1 MKAELATTIKSERID
16 RESGVIFGVSVIT
29 EGLAKTHDKVIDA
42 KTLRTVKESAESY
55 PGGLKV
61 KMEHGTDAK
70 DIVGVLK
77 GFRIDG
83 PQLKA
88 DLHLLRNSQWFS
100 QVIEMAETIPDLF
113 GLSISFSCEIEE
125 IDGLKCARC
134 VEIYSAD
141 IVDTPA
147 ANANGLFSIIDT
159 EVDTENK
166 HMNKE
171 ATPEGDKVTFATEKL
186 VTDLSARL
194 ETFASRINELETLI
208 SGVAF
213 KEELKQ
219 LATKEELKSFASTE
233 ALEALRAE
241 MASTNVL
248 AQRKLAAM
256 GVPASN
262 APAAET
268 QVTKEG
274 LLEQFNKITD
284 VAKRREFLR
293 QHQSEIWS
301 QS

>member
-16 RESGVIFGVSVIT
+16 RESGVISGVSVIT
-29 EGLAKTHDKVIDA
+29 TGLAKTHDKVIDA
-42 KTLRTVKESAESY
+42 KTLRTVKDSAESY

-77 GFRIDG
+77 SFRIDG
-83 PQLKA
+83 PQLRA
-88 DLHLLRNSQWFS
+88 DLHLLKNSQWFS

-113 GLSISFSCEIEE
+113 GLSISFSCEVEE

-134 VEIYSAD
+134 IEIYSAD

-147 ANANGLFSIIDT
+147 ANANGLFSI
-159 EVDTENK
+159 VDTEDK
-166 HMNKE
+166 RMNKE

-186 VTDLSARL
+186 VTDLSAKL
-194 ETFASRINELETLI
+194 ETFASQIKELETLI

-219 LATKEELKSFASTE
+219 LATKEELKSLASTE

-241 MASTNVL
+241 MVSTNVL

-262 APAAET
+262 APSAET
-268 QVTKEG
+268 QATKED
-274 LLEQFNKITD
+274 LSEQFNKITD

-293 QHQSEIWS
+293 QHRSEIWS

>member
-16 RESGVIFGVSVIT
+16 WESGVISGVSVIT
-29 EGLAKTHDKVIDA
+29 EGLAKTHDKVVDA

-77 GFRIDG
+77 SFRIDG
-83 PQLKA
+83 SQLRA
-88 DLHLLRNSQWFS
+88 DLHLLKNSQWFS

-134 VEIYSAD
+134 IEIYSAD

-147 ANANGLFSIIDT
+147 ANANGLFSI
-159 EVDTENK
+159 VDTENK
-166 HMNKE
+166 RMNKE
-171 ATPEGDKVTFATEKL
+171 ATPEGEKTSFAEKL
-186 VTDLSARL
+186 VTDLSAKL
-194 ETFASRINELETLI
+194 ETFANRINELETLI

-219 LATKEELKSFASTE
+219 LATKEDLKPLASTE
-233 ALEALRAE
+233 ALEALRTE
-241 MASTNVL
+241 MVSTDVL
-248 AQRKLAAM
+248 TQRKLAAM
-256 GVPASN
+256 GVPVSN
-262 APAAET
+262 APSAET

>member
-1 MKAELATTIKSERID
+1 MKAELATTVRSERID
-16 RESGVIFGVSVIT
+16 RGSGVIFGVSVIT
-29 EGLAKTHDKVIDA
+29 TGLAKTHDKVVDA

-83 PQLKA
+83 SQLKA
-88 DLHLLRNSQWFS
+88 DLHLLKNSQWFS
-100 QVIEMAETIPDLF
+100 QVVEMAETIPDLF

-147 ANANGLFSIIDT
+147 ANANGLFSI
-159 EVDTENK
+159 VDTENK

-171 ATPEGDKVTFATEKL
+171 ATPEGEKTSFAEKL
-186 VTDLSARL
+186 VTDLSAKL
-194 ETFASRINELETLI
+194 ETFASRIKELETLI

-233 ALEALRAE
+233 ALEALRTE
-241 MASTNVL
+241 MVSTDIL

-256 GVPASN
+256 GVPASS

-284 VAKRREFLR
+284 VTKRREFLR

>member
-1 MKAELATTIKSERID
+1 MKAELSTTVRSERID

-83 PQLKA
+83 SQLKA
-88 DLHLLRNSQWFS
+88 DLHLLKNSQWFS
-100 QVIEMAETIPDLF
+100 QVVEMAETIPDLF

-125 IDGLKCARC
+125 VGGLKCARC

-147 ANANGLFSIIDT
+147 ANVNGLFSIDT
-159 EVDTENK
+159 EVDTKNK

-171 ATPEGDKVTFATEKL
+171 ATPEGEKTSFAEKL

-219 LATKEELKSFASTE
+219 LVTKEELKPFASTE
-233 ALEALRAE
+233 ALEALRTE
-241 MASTNVL
+241 MVSTDIL

-262 APAAET
+262 APAVET
-268 QVTKEG
+268 QATKEG

>member
-16 RESGVIFGVSVIT
+16 RGSGVIFGVSVIT
-29 EGLAKTHDKVIDA
+29 TGLAKTHDKVIDA

-70 DIVGVLK
+70 DIVDVLK
-77 GFRIDG
+77 IFRIDG
-83 PQLKA
+83 SQLKA
-88 DLHLLRNSQWFS
+88 DLHLLKNSQCFS
-100 QVIEMAETIPDLF
+100 QITEMAETIPDLF

-134 VEIYSAD
+134 IEIYSAD

-147 ANANGLFSIIDT
+147 ANANGLFSI
-159 EVDTENK
+159 VDIENK

-171 ATPEGDKVTFATEKL
+171 ATPEGEKVTFATEKV
-186 VTDLSARL
+186 VTDLSAKL

-219 LATKEELKSFASTE
+219 LATKEDLKPFASTE
-233 ALEALRAE
+233 ALEALRTE
-241 MASTNVL
+241 MVSTNIL

-256 GVPASN
+256 GVPASS
-262 APAAET
+262 APAEET
-268 QVTKEG
+268 QAIKED
-274 LLEQFNKITD
+274 LSEQFNKITD

>member
-1 MKAELATTIKSERID
+1 
-16 RESGVIFGVSVIT
+16 VIFGVSVIT
-29 EGLAKTHDKVIDA
+29 TGLAKTHDKVVDV
-42 KTLRTVKESAESY
+42 KTLRTVKASAESY

-83 PQLKA
+83 SQLRA
-88 DLHLLRNSQWFS
+88 DLHLLKHSQWFS
-100 QVIEMAETIPDLF
+100 QVVEMAETIPDLF

-159 EVDTENK
+159 EVDK
-166 HMNKE
+166 KDRHMNKE
-171 ATPEGDKVTFATEKL
+171 ATPEGEKVTFATEKL
-186 VTDLSARL
+186 VTDLSAKF
-194 ETFASRINELETLI
+194 ETFASQVKELETLI

-213 KEELKQ
+213 KEELKS
-219 LATKEELKSFASTE
+219 LASTE

-241 MASTNVL
+241 MVSTNVL

-256 GVPASN
+256 GVPASS
-262 APAAET
+262 APAAEA

-293 QHQSEIWS
+293 QNQLEIWS
-301 QS
+301 QN

>member
-83 PQLKA
+83 SQLKA
-88 DLHLLRNSQWFS
+88 DLHLLKNSQWFL
-100 QVIEMAETIPDLF
+100 QVVEMAETIPDLF

-147 ANANGLFSIIDT
+147 ANANGLFSIDT
-159 EVDTENK
+159 EVDTENN

-186 VTDLSARL
+186 VTDLSAKL
-194 ETFASRINELETLI
+194 ETFASQIKEIETLI
-208 SGVAF
+208 AGVAF
-213 KEELKQ
+213 KEDLKP
-219 LATKEELKSFASTE
+219 LASTE
-233 ALEALRAE
+233 ALEALRTE
-241 MASTNVL
+241 MVSTDIL
-248 AQRKLAAM
+248 AQRKLPAM
-256 GVPASN
+256 GIPASN

-268 QVTKEG
+268 QATKEG

-284 VAKRREFLR
+284 VTKRREFLR

>member
-16 RESGVIFGVSVIT
+16 RGSGVISGVSVIT
-29 EGLAKTHDKVIDA
+29 EGLAKTHDKVVDA

-77 GFRIDG
+77 SFRIDG
-83 PQLKA
+83 SQLRA
-88 DLHLLRNSQWFS
+88 DLHLLKNSQWFS

-125 IDGLKCARC
+125 VDGLKCARC
-134 VEIYSAD
+134 IEIYSAD

-147 ANANGLFSIIDT
+147 ANANGLFPIIDT
-159 EVDTENK
+159 EVDTKNK

-171 ATPEGDKVTFATEKL
+171 ATPEGDTTTFVTEKV
-186 VTDLSARL
+186 VTDLSAKL
-194 ETFASRINELETLI
+194 ETFANRIKELETLI

-219 LATKEELKSFASTE
+219 LATKEELKSLVSTE
-233 ALEALRAE
+233 ALEALRTE
-241 MASTNVL
+241 MVRTDIL

>member
-29 EGLAKTHDKVIDA
+29 TGLAKTHDKVVDA
-42 KTLRTVKESAESY
+42 KTLRTVKDSAESY

-61 KMEHGTDAK
+61 KMGHGTDAK
-70 DIVGVLK
+70 DIVGVLQN
-77 GFRIDG
+77 FRIDG
-83 PQLKA
+83 SQLRA
-88 DLHLLRNSQWFS
+88 DLHLLKSSQWFS
-100 QVIEMAETIPDLF
+100 QIAEMAETIPDLF

-125 IDGLKCARC
+125 VDGLKCARC

-147 ANANGLFSIIDT
+147 ANANGLFSI
-159 EVDTENK
+159 VDTESK

-171 ATPEGDKVTFATEKL
+171 ATPEGEKTSFAEKL
-186 VTDLSARL
+186 VTDLSAKL
-194 ETFASRINELETLI
+194 ETFANRINELETLI

-219 LATKEELKSFASTE
+219 LATKEDLKPLASTE
-233 ALEALRAE
+233 ALEALRTE
-241 MASTNVL
+241 MVSTDVL
-248 AQRKLAAM
+248 TQRKLAAM
-256 GVPASN
+256 GVPVSN
-262 APAAET
+262 APSAET

>member
-16 RESGVIFGVSVIT
+16 RESGVISGVSVIT
-29 EGLAKTHDKVIDA
+29 EGLAKTHDKVVDA
-42 KTLRTVKESAESY
+42 KTLRTVKESADSY

-77 GFRIDG
+77 SFRIDG
-83 PQLKA
+83 SQLRA
-88 DLHLLRNSQWFS
+88 DLHLLKNSQWFS

-125 IDGLKCARC
+125 VDGLKCARC

-147 ANANGLFSIIDT
+147 ANANGLFSI
-159 EVDTENK
+159 VDTESK

-171 ATPEGDKVTFATEKL
+171 ATPEGEKTSFAEKL
-186 VTDLSARL
+186 VTDLSAKL
-194 ETFASRINELETLI
+194 ETFANRINELETLI

-219 LATKEELKSFASTE
+219 LATKEDLKPLASTE
-233 ALEALRAE
+233 ALEALRTE
-241 MASTNVL
+241 MVSTDVL
-248 AQRKLAAM
+248 TQRKLAAM
-256 GVPASN
+256 GVPVSN
-262 APAAET
+262 APSAET

>member
-16 RESGVIFGVSVIT
+16 RETGVISGVSVIT
-29 EGLAKTHDKVIDA
+29 EGIAKTHDKVVDA

-83 PQLKA
+83 SQLRA
-88 DLHLLRNSQWFS
+88 DLHLLKNSQWFS

-147 ANANGLFSIIDT
+147 ANANGLFSI
-159 EVDTENK
+159 VDTENK
-166 HMNKE
+166 RMNKE
-171 ATPEGDKVTFATEKL
+171 ATPEGEKTSFAEKL
-186 VTDLSARL
+186 VTDLSAKL
-194 ETFASRINELETLI
+194 ETFANRINELETLI

-219 LATKEELKSFASTE
+219 LATKEELKSLASTE
-233 ALEALRAE
+233 ALEALRTE
-241 MASTNVL
+241 MVSTDIL

>member
-83 PQLKA
+83 SQLKA
-88 DLHLLRNSQWFS
+88 DLHLLKNSQWFL
-100 QVIEMAETIPDLF
+100 QVVEMAETIPDLF

-147 ANANGLFSIIDT
+147 ANANGLFSIDT
-159 EVDTENK
+159 EVDTENN

-186 VTDLSARL
+186 VTDLSAKL
-194 ETFASRINELETLI
+194 ETFASQIKEIETLI
-208 SGVAF
+208 AGVAF
-213 KEELKQ
+213 KEDLKP
-219 LATKEELKSFASTE
+219 LASTE
-233 ALEALRAE
+233 ALEALRTE
-241 MASTNVL
+241 MVSTDIL

-256 GVPASN
+256 GIPASN

-268 QVTKEG
+268 QATKEG

-284 VAKRREFLR
+284 VTKRREFLR

>member
-16 RESGVIFGVSVIT
+16 RKSGVIFGVSVIT
-29 EGLAKTHDKVIDA
+29 EGLAKTHDKVVDA

-70 DIVGVLK
+70 DIVGVLQN
-77 GFRIDG
+77 FRIDG
-83 PQLKA
+83 SQLRA
-88 DLHLLRNSQWFS
+88 DLHLLKSSQWFS
-100 QVIEMAETIPDLF
+100 QVVEMAETIPDLF

-125 IDGLKCARC
+125 VNGLKCARC

-159 EVDTENK
+159 EVDKRNK

-171 ATPEGDKVTFATEKL
+171 AMPEGEKTSFAEKL
-186 VTDLSARL
+186 VTDLSTRL
-194 ETFASRINELETLI
+194 ETFASRIKELETLI

-219 LATKEELKSFASTE
+219 LATKEELKPFATTE

-241 MASTNVL
+241 MVKTDIL

-256 GVPASN
+256 GVPASE
-262 APAAET
+262 APAEET
-268 QVTKEG
+268 QATKED
-274 LLEQFNKITD
+274 LSEQFNKITD

-293 QHQSEIWS
+293 QHRSEIWS